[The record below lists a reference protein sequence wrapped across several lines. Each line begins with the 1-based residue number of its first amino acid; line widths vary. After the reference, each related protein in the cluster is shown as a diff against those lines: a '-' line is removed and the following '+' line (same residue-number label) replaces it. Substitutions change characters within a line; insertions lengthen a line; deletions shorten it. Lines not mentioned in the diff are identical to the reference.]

1 MGERLR
7 EAADVRLLW
16 SNLYKVRTIF
26 ASYYNI
32 SENYRSYR
40 LLSILA
46 KYASDIYELMLD
58 SQERN
63 SGLALRIEYN
73 RRLSPGVLAHAN
85 LLMAMNIVSGL
96 VDSFSQTGGFAAVL
110 VATYKSFNPESLVS
124 CSLTFSR
131 NMSMNMN
138 AKPMAIVIT
147 GGHVHN
153 VRKAIGTLRTFIKEA
168 QKSLEESVSAYKRD
182 YIDIV
187 KNLGFL
193 GYKPIALVAI
203 QNKAVSVE
211 EIRAVVS
218 DGNEYREVKI
228 PVRSPEWSLEDLPP
242 RIIDELKLV
251 VVNPFKSGL
260 PFAAKGA
267 FITGPPGVGKS
278 VMAEALAN
286 ALGLRVVELKPFT
299 YRSMWY
305 GATEKML
312 NAILNQVYKRRKEVA
327 IVIDDAEFL
336 SSRKYTIHEAH
347 LSELST
353 ILYHLQKVD
362 RPFTILTGN
371 NPDLLDPALL
381 RPGRVDVTI
390 VVGYPDKDMRRKA
403 ALRNISKYKIKLA
416 SDKVVDYLVSNT
428 SWYSLAELDA
438 LIRLAASKGSGLVGL
453 EEVDWARKRI
463 VVSPSERR
471 SIQDYLKWW
480 STKVQGITITYI
492 PSESEIS

>member
-1 MGERLR
+1 
-7 EAADVRLLW
+7 
-16 SNLYKVRTIF
+16 
-26 ASYYNI
+26 
-32 SENYRSYR
+32 
-40 LLSILA
+40 
-46 KYASDIYELMLD
+46 
-58 SQERN
+58 
-63 SGLALRIEYN
+63 
-73 RRLSPGVLAHAN
+73 
-85 LLMAMNIVSGL
+85 
-96 VDSFSQTGGFAAVL
+96 
-110 VATYKSFNPESLVS
+110 
-124 CSLTFSR
+124 
-131 NMSMNMN
+131 
-138 AKPMAIVIT
+138 
-147 GGHVHN
+147 
-153 VRKAIGTLRTFIKEA
+153 
-168 QKSLEESVSAYKRD
+168 
-182 YIDIV
+182 
-187 KNLGFL
+187 
-193 GYKPIALVAI
+193 
-203 QNKAVSVE
+203 
-211 EIRAVVS
+211 
-218 DGNEYREVKI
+218 
-228 PVRSPEWSLEDLPP
+228 
-242 RIIDELKLV
+242 
-251 VVNPFKSGL
+251 
-260 PFAAKGA
+260 
-267 FITGPPGVGKS
+267 
-278 VMAEALAN
+278 
-286 ALGLRVVELKPFT
+286 
-299 YRSMWY
+299 MWY

-403 ALRNISKYKIKLA
+403 ALRNISKYKVKLV

-428 SWYSLAELDA
+428 HWYSLAELDA

-471 SIQDYLKWW
+471 SIQDYLRWW

>member
-1 MGERLR
+1 MR
-7 EAADVRLLW
+7 EAADVKLLW

-26 ASYYNI
+26 ASHYNI
-32 SENYRSYR
+32 SENFRSYR

-46 KYASDIYELMLD
+46 KYIPDMYELMLD
-58 SQERN
+58 PQERN
-63 SGLALRIEYN
+63 SGLALKIEYN
-73 RRLSPGVLAHAN
+73 RRLSPGILAHVN
-85 LLMAMNIVSGL
+85 LLAAMNIVSEL
-96 VDSFSQTGGFAAVL
+96 VDDVSQTGEFVAVL
-110 VATYKSFNPESLVS
+110 TAAFKAFDPGTLVS
-124 CSLTFSR
+124 CSLTLSR
-131 NMSMNMN
+131 NMPVN
-138 AKPMAIVIT
+138 ARSKPMAILIT

-153 VRKAIGTLRTFIKEA
+153 TRKAVGSLKAFVREA
-168 QKSLEESVSAYKRD
+168 QRALEESVSEYRRD

-187 KNLGFL
+187 KNVGSL
-193 GYKPIALVAI
+193 GYKPVALIVV
-203 QNKAVSVE
+203 QNKAISVE

-242 RIIDELKLV
+242 KVVEELKLV

-260 PFAAKGA
+260 PFAAKGT

-278 VMAEALAN
+278 VMAEAVAN

-312 NAILNQVYKRRKEVA
+312 NAILNQVYRRRKEVA

-353 ILYHLQKVD
+353 ILYHLQRVD

-390 VVGYPDKDMRRKA
+390 VVGYPDKEMRRKA
-403 ALRNISKYKIKLA
+403 SLRNISKYRIKVVT
-416 SDKVVDYLVSNT
+416 DKVVDYLVNNT
-428 SWYSLAELDA
+428 QWYSLAELDA
-438 LIRLAASKGSGLVGL
+438 VIRLAASKGSGVIGL

-463 VVSPSERR
+463 VISPSERR
-471 SIQDYLKWW
+471 SIQDYLRWW
-480 STKVQGITITYI
+480 STKVQGVTVTYI